1 MTYDP
6 TKLDH
11 LEILSLLATGLIDYL
26 KRVRDGEQ
34 DPFPYPDALVRG
46 FNQLGIACALQGVDR
61 AKRPK
66 SIPEFVK
73 TWGTLPL
80 AAWHLHLEIASYTFT
95 TNDYLI
101 ELDLGEPTQ
110 LCKELAQGVKLR
122 QVKINSVTARVT
134 GKCASSRG

>member
-1 MTYDP
+1 MTYNP
-6 TKLDH
+6 TQLDH

-26 KRVRDGEQ
+26 KRVQDGEQ
-34 DPFPYPDALVRG
+34 DPFPYPEALVRG

-80 AAWHLHLEIASYTFT
+80 AAWYLQLEIASPTLT
-95 TNDYLI
+95 ADDCLI
-101 ELDLGEPTQ
+101 DPELGEPTQ
-110 LCKELAQGVKLR
+110 LCQ
-122 QVKINSVTARVT
+122 
-134 GKCASSRG
+134 